1 MNQIFFGGNKMKD
14 KDKLSG
20 KRILIV
26 DDEPDV
32 IESLEELLD
41 MCVIDKA
48 LDFERAKELLE
59 KNTYD
64 AAILDIMGVFG
75 YDLLEIT
82 TKKDIPTLMLTA
94 HALDPE
100 NFVKSIKKGALAYI
114 PKDKISE
121 IGTFLEDILEA
132 HEKGMKKLGKWFA
145 RLEPF
150 FVKKFGAYWEQKIKE
165 DPDFWK
171 KYI

>member
-1 MNQIFFGGNKMKD
+1 MVD
-14 KDKLSG
+14 KDKLGG

-26 DDEPDV
+26 DDEPD
-32 IESLEELLD
+32 ILESLEELLD

-48 LDFERAKELLE
+48 ADFETAKELLE
-59 KNTYD
+59 KNNYD
-64 AAILDIMGVFG
+64 AAILDIMGVYG

-121 IGTFLEDILEA
+121 IETFLEDILEA

-171 KYI
+171 KYV

>member
-1 MNQIFFGGNKMKD
+1 MRG

-20 KRILIV
+20 KKILIV
-26 DDEPDV
+26 DDEPD
-32 IESLEELLD
+32 ILETLEDLLD
-41 MCVIDKA
+41 TCVIDKA
-48 LDFERAKELLE
+48 ENFETAKELIE
-59 KNTYD
+59 RNIYD
-64 AAILDIMGVFG
+64 AAILDIMGVYG

-94 HALDPE
+94 HALDPD

-121 IGTFLEDILEA
+121 IETFLEDILEA
-132 HEKGMKKLGKWFA
+132 HEKGIKKLGKWFA

-150 FVKKFGAYWEQKIKE
+150 FVEKFGAYWEKKIKE
-165 DPDFWK
+165 DPEFWK

>member
-1 MNQIFFGGNKMKD
+1 VEKKD
-14 KDKLSG
+14 TLTG

-26 DDEPDV
+26 DDEPD
-32 IESLEELLD
+32 ILETLEEILD

-48 LDFERAKELLE
+48 ADFETGKELLGE
-59 KNTYD
+59 NTYD
-64 AAILDIMGVFG
+64 AAILDIMGVYG

-94 HALDPE
+94 HALNPE

-121 IGTFLEDILEA
+121 IETFLEDILEA
-132 HEKGMKKLGKWFA
+132 HEKGIKKIGKWFA

-150 FVKKFGAYWEQKIKE
+150 FVEKFGAYWEKKIKE
-165 DPDFWK
+165 DPEFWK

>member
-1 MNQIFFGGNKMKD
+1 MVDKNK
-14 KDKLSG
+14 LGG

-26 DDEPDV
+26 DDEPD
-32 IESLEELLD
+32 ILESLEELLD

-48 LDFERAKELLE
+48 ADFETAKELLE
-59 KNTYD
+59 KNNYD
-64 AAILDIMGVFG
+64 AAILDIMGVYG

-121 IGTFLEDILEA
+121 IETFLEDILEA

-171 KYI
+171 KYV

>member
-1 MNQIFFGGNKMKD
+1 VEKKD
-14 KDKLSG
+14 TLTG

-26 DDEPDV
+26 DDEPD
-32 IESLEELLD
+32 ILETLEEILD

-48 LDFERAKELLE
+48 ADFETGKELLGE
-59 KNTYD
+59 NSYD
-64 AAILDIMGVFG
+64 AAILDIMGVYG

-94 HALDPE
+94 HALNLE

-121 IGTFLEDILEA
+121 IETFLEDILEA
-132 HEKGMKKLGKWFA
+132 HEKGIKKIGKWFA

-150 FVKKFGAYWEQKIKE
+150 FVEKFGAYWEKKIKE
-165 DPDFWK
+165 DPEFWK